1 LFDNEIQRLFGLEYG
16 AQEIKDYETL
26 LIPGLLQTADYARA
40 VMNSDATI
48 RQVEIEQRVSVRL
61 RRQQRLQGDSPI
73 HLMVI
78 MSEAALRQQI
88 GGPTVLKAQLEH
100 LLMMIEQHPD
110 NVEIRVIPFTATA
123 CNLFGAGTL
132 QLLDFQSARLP
143 RVAWLETVSTWGVIT
158 NTTRVR
164 DISMAFN
171 EAMERTL
178 DPKSSRQII
187 EKHRKDLR

>member
-1 LFDNEIQRLFGLEYG
+1 
-16 AQEIKDYETL
+16 
-26 LIPGLLQTADYARA
+26 
-40 VMNSDATI
+40 
-48 RQVEIEQRVSVRL
+48 
-61 RRQQRLQGDSPI
+61 
-73 HLMVI
+73 MVI

-88 GGPTVLKAQLEH
+88 GGPAVLRAQLEH
-100 LLMMIEQHPD
+100 LLTVIEQHPD

-158 NTTRVR
+158 DTTRVR

-178 DPKSSRQII
+178 DPKRSKDTI